1 MTYTEIENT
10 DEARRAPPD
19 KYRLLLAG
27 HDDRRGLYH
36 VEDFDRAEDALQ
48 AADELRRSRETS
60 GWGIVHDSKGFILA
74 PMGDGGMQMRTR
86 ESLLK
91 SFGQPRVS
99 DVTGSV
105 LERALT
111 DAHIDA
117 IEALQPERLPGWRK
131 GDHMMVFWQDIED
144 ATGARAYP
152 GDVYGQISG

>member
-10 DEARRAPPD
+10 VEARRAPLN

-74 PMGDGGMQMRTR
+74 PMGDGGMQMMTYD
-86 ESLLK
+86 EL
-91 SFGQPRVS
+91 
-99 DVTGSV
+99 
-105 LERALT
+105 LERHGGGKRPLSDRAFT
-111 DAHIDA
+111 ASHADA
-117 IEALQPERLPGWRK
+117 IEALQPERLPGWQK
-131 GDHMMVFWQDIED
+131 GDHMMVFWRDIEE
-144 ATGARAYP
+144 ATGAVALH